1 MGLIGEILDF
11 PSIRVSE
18 FNINSLKRICNYLE
32 IKTIFIFSNSWAN
45 GYIEEESDKPEQKL
59 IKKLNNLQGLK
70 CKIYINTIGGTEL
83 YDKKSFAQN
92 GYKLSFIR
100 MQNIT
105 YPQYSSVFL
114 PNLSIIDILMFNTK
128 EQIKKMLDQYELI

>member
-1 MGLIGEILDF
+1 LGLIGEILDF